1 MVRKPNEALFTHFNF
16 CRGHGGLKYK
26 DERGVECKNT
36 PAREA
41 GITESKWTLKELLT
55 FRYFKTSIG

>member
-1 MVRKPNEALFTHFNF
+1 MEVR
-16 CRGHGGLKYK
+16 YK

-36 PAREA
+36 LAREA
-41 GITESKWTLKELLT
+41 GITESKWTLRELLT

>member
-1 MVRKPNEALFTHFNF
+1 
-16 CRGHGGLKYK
+16 KYK
-26 DERGVECKNT
+26 DERGIECKNT

-41 GITESKWTLKELLT
+41 GIAEAKWTLKELLT